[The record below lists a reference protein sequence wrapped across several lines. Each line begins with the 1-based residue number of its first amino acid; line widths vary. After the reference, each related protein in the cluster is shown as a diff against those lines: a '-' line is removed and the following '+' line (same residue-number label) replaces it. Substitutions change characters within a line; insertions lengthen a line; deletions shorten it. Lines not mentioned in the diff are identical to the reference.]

1 MTRDQFR
8 TWYRDYTEAFPET
21 AAFMNKLDRE
31 KLKAAGDRWIT
42 ILEPHSFADC
52 MEATRM
58 MQDGRAEPVKRFELE
73 LTPQRVAAVC
83 MGLIRERGRMTP
95 LDLAKQDRARYE
107 AEVKAGLL
115 KPVPLAKAARILA
128 RDKASGGDMGYAKAV
143 ELASDPNY
151 VEPAE
156 ETKSESVA

>member
-8 TWYRDYTEAFPET
+8 TWYRDYTESFPET
-21 AAFMNKLDRE
+21 AAYMNKLDRD
-31 KLKAAGDRWIT
+31 KLKAAGDRWIG

-58 MQDGRAEPVKRFELE
+58 MQDGRAEAVKRFELE
-73 LTPQRVAAVC
+73 HTPQRVAAVC

-95 LDLAKQDRARYE
+95 LDLAKQDRVRYD

-115 KPVPLAKAARILA
+115 KPVPFAKAARILS
-128 RDKASGGDMGYAKAV
+128 RDKASGGKMTPDEAFT
-143 ELASDPNY
+143 LAADPNY
-151 VEPAE
+151 VEPVE
-156 ETKSESVA
+156 EPKIEEHA